1 MGVASE
7 AVKNGVEREREIMR
21 RNCANRS
28 RLLLAGGFLSLMFCS
43 PVAAAAQAEDAD
55 QAPANPENDT
65 AAAPLDGD
73 IVVTARRREEGLSR
87 TPVAVSVLTSDALQS
102 RSINSEAD
110 LQTATPGLIVR
121 STQGSSQFNYAIRGQ
136 SIDAFSVSQPGV
148 LTYVNEF
155 QTNALSAGSLY
166 DLGSVQVL
174 KGPQGTL
181 FGRNTTG
188 GAVLFSTAAPEFDAF
203 KGFARARLGNLGAW
217 QGEGMVNVPIGDS
230 AGLRVAG
237 LVDQRKGYVRNL
249 VNGERLANVDRWSIR
264 ASLSFE
270 IGDSIESKFVAEY
283 GRSKGNGDPI
293 LAYSAN
299 APGSVGPN
307 GQALAATVPTFYSP
321 ILDTLAGPGAYA
333 ALMAAYPGTPAG
345 GYLDYVASQRSLGN
359 RATYFDGPTGLNA
372 KNGYIINTTSIDI
385 SDSAQIK
392 NIVGYSYNRNVSLFD
407 QDGSPFPFYEYVQTR
422 NRVKSLSEEL
432 QLSGEAVDNRLTY
445 ILGVYYSNEKRTSGQ
460 TFRYFNLGP
469 VANPVL
475 GPGFGG
481 SLPLG
486 NRLEGDFDISSIG
499 AFAQASFKFTDR
511 LSATAGVR
519 YTREKNE
526 FTEVS
531 GFAPF
536 FPAGII
542 EERKDSEPSWTVGLE
557 YQATPSLFFYGTY
570 RGSWR
575 GGGFNYNAPPINAT
589 AELGG
594 NTFNPEKIEDVEFG
608 AKFNGHIGSVRTRA
622 NLAVYKSWV
631 DGIQRIAYLT
641 FPDVGPGAATVNAD
655 GAIFQGVE
663 FDAEF
668 TVAPGVTIGGS
679 FNHTDPKYRGDTQQ
693 TLFGTFIDFTTFADV
708 TRYSGS
714 GYIDVMAPLAGDTGE
729 LRARLDVY
737 AQSSL
742 YFSNY
747 GQSGAPGTKLP
758 SYELVNARVGLDNIG
773 GSGVSAAFFA
783 KNIFDKTYFVG
794 GIGLGTAGG
803 YNLAVPGEPRTY
815 GVDISF
821 RF

>member
-1 MGVASE
+1 MNPKSVHQ
-7 AVKNGVEREREIMR
+7 VRF
-21 RNCANRS
+21 
-28 RLLLAGGFLSLMFCS
+28 LLASSLL
-43 PVAAAAQAEDAD
+43 PLALAYPLAAEAQDAATPADA
-55 QAPANPENDT
+55 ADT
-65 AAAPLDGD
+65 STDATDGD

-121 STQGSSQFNYAIRGQ
+121 STQGSSQFSYAIRGQ

-166 DLGSVQVL
+166 DLASVQVL

-188 GAVLFSTAAPEFDAF
+188 GAVLFSTADPEFDAVR
-203 KGFARARLGNLGAW
+203 GFARGRVGNLGAW
-217 QGEGMVNVPIGDS
+217 QAEGMLNVPLGDS

-237 LVDQRKGYVRNL
+237 MIDQRDGFVRNL
-249 VNGERLANVDRWSIR
+249 VNGERLNDIDRWSVR

-270 IGDSIESKFVAEY
+270 IGDKIESKFVAQY
-283 GRSKGNGDPI
+283 GRTKGNGDPL
-293 LAYSAN
+293 LAFSAN
-299 APGSVGPN
+299 EPGSVGPN
-307 GQALAATVPTFYSP
+307 GQVLPATLTTFYSP

-333 ALMAAYPGTPAG
+333 ALRAAYPGSPAG
-345 GYLDYVASQRSLGN
+345 GYGEYVSIQRALGN
-359 RATYFDGPTGLNA
+359 RATYLDAETGLDA
-372 KNGYIINTTSIDI
+372 KSAFIINTTTIAI
-385 SDSAQIK
+385 SDSAEIK
-392 NIVGYSYNRNVSLFD
+392 NIAGYSYNRNVSLFD
-407 QDGSPFPFYEYVQTR
+407 QDGSPLPFYGRVQTL
-422 NRVKSLSEEL
+422 NRVESLSEEL
-432 QLSGEAVDNRLTY
+432 QLSGEAIDNRLNY
-445 ILGVYYSNEKRTSGQ
+445 IVGIYYSNEKRTSGQ
-460 TFRYFNLGP
+460 DFNYFDLGP
-469 VANPVL
+469 VANPIL
-475 GPGFGG
+475 GPVFGG

-499 AFAQASFKFTDR
+499 AFAQLSFKLTDE
-511 LSATAGVR
+511 LSATGGIR
-519 YTREKNE
+519 YTQERNK

-536 FPAGII
+536 YPAGIV
-542 EERKDSEPSWTVGLE
+542 EKRKDSEPSWTLGLE

-575 GGGFNYNAPPINAT
+575 GGGFNYNAPPVNAI

-608 AKFNGHIGSVRTRA
+608 AKFNGHLGTVRTRA

-641 FPDVGPGAATVNAD
+641 FPDVGPGGATVNAD

-663 FDAEF
+663 FDAEV
-668 TVAPGVTIGGS
+668 TLAPGVVIGGS

-714 GYIDVMAPLAGDTGE
+714 GYIDVTAPLGGNTGE

-747 GQSGAPGTKLP
+747 GKSGAPGTLLP
-758 SYELVNARVGLDNIG
+758 SYELVNARIGLDNIG

-783 KNIFDKTYFVG
+783 KNIFDKEYFVG

-815 GVDISF
+815 GVDVSF

>member
-1 MGVASE
+1 MGIRLRHSVRWLAAAS
-7 AVKNGVEREREIMR
+7 
-21 RNCANRS
+21 C
-28 RLLLAGGFLSLMFCS
+28 LAIAGAL
-43 PVAAAAQAEDAD
+43 PVTASAAEETADEAAAQAREA
-55 QAPANPENDT
+55 AST
-65 AAAPLDGD
+65 AHGETD

-87 TPVAVSVLTSDALQS
+87 TPVAVSVLTGDALQS

-155 QTNALSAGSLY
+155 QTNALTAGSLY

-188 GAVLFSTAAPEFDAF
+188 GAVLFSTAEPEFDT
-203 KGFARARLGNLGAW
+203 FAGMARGRAGNLGAW
-217 QGEGMVNVPIGDS
+217 QLEGMVNAPLGDGV
-230 AGLRVAG
+230 ALRLAG
-237 LVDQRKGYVRNL
+237 LVDQRDGFVRNL

-264 ASLSFE
+264 GSLRFQ
-270 IGDSIESKFVAEY
+270 IGDAIESRFVGEY
-283 GRSKGNGDPI
+283 GRAKGHGDPL

-307 GQALAATVPTFYSP
+307 GQALAADVPTFYSP
-321 ILDTLAGPGAYA
+321 ILDTIAGAGAYA

-345 GYLDYVASQRSLGN
+345 GYGDYVNVQRGLGT
-359 RATYFDGPTGLNA
+359 RATYLDADTGLDA
-372 KNGYIINTTSIDI
+372 RSGYIINTTSIDV

-392 NIVGYSYNRNVSLFD
+392 NIIGYSCNRNVSLFD
-407 QDGSPFPFYEYVQTR
+407 QDGSPFPFYGNVQTF
-422 NRVKSLSEEL
+422 NRVKTFSEEL
-432 QLSGEAVDNRLTY
+432 QLSGSAIDGRLSY
-445 ILGVYYSNEKRTSGQ
+445 IAGLYYSKEKRTSGQ
-460 TFRYFNLGP
+460 DFRYFDLGP
-469 VANPVL
+469 VANPILAPV
-475 GPGFGG
+475 FGAP
-481 SLPLG
+481 SLPLA
-486 NRLEGDFDISSIG
+486 NRLEGDFDIQSIG
-499 AFAQASFKFTDR
+499 AFAQLSFKLTDQ
-511 LSATAGVR
+511 LSATGGIR
-519 YTREKNE
+519 YTKEKNA

-536 FPAGII
+536 YPSGIV
-542 EERKDSEPSWTVGLE
+542 EKRKDSKPSWTLGVE
-557 YQATPSLFFYGTY
+557 YQATPTFFLYATY

-575 GGGFNYNAPPINAT
+575 GGGFNYNAPPVNAS
-589 AELGG
+589 AENGG
-594 NTFNPEKIEDVEFG
+594 NSFDPERIEDVELG
-608 AKFNGHIGSVRTRA
+608 AKFLGEVGTVPVRA

-631 DGIQRIAYLT
+631 KAIQRVAYLT
-641 FPDVGPGAATVNAD
+641 FPDVGPGGATVNAD
-655 GAIFQGVE
+655 GATFRGVE
-663 FDAEF
+663 LDAEV
-668 TVAPGVTIGGS
+668 TVAPGVRIGGS

-714 GYIDVMAPLAGDTGE
+714 GYIDVAAPLGNDAGE
-729 LRARLDVY
+729 LRARVDIY
-737 AQSSL
+737 AQSGL

-747 GQSGAPGTKLP
+747 GQSGAPGTRLP
-758 SYELVNARVGLDNIG
+758 SYELVNARIGVDDIG
-773 GSGVSAAFFA
+773 GTGISAAFFA
-783 KNIFDKTYFVG
+783 KNIFDKEYFVG

-815 GVDISF
+815 GVDLSF

>member
-1 MGVASE
+1 MNRIIS
-7 AVKNGVEREREIMR
+7 R
-21 RNCANRS
+21 RVQY
-28 RLLLAGGFLSLMFCS
+28 LLAASVLPLALAVPAAANAQEADAS
-43 PVAAAAQAEDAD
+43 AAAQTEAEGSSL
-55 QAPANPENDT
+55 N
-65 AAAPLDGD
+65 AADGD
-73 IVVTARRREEGLSR
+73 IVVTARRREESLSR

-203 KGFARARLGNLGAW
+203 KGFARGRAGNLGAW
-217 QGEGMVNVPIGDS
+217 QGEGMINVPLGDS

-237 LVDQRKGYVRNL
+237 QVDQRKGFVRNL

-345 GYLDYVASQRSLGN
+345 GYLDYIDLQRSLGT
-359 RATYFDGPTGLNA
+359 RATYLDGETGLDA
-372 KNGYIINTTSIDI
+372 KSGYIINTTSIDI

-392 NIVGYSYNRNVSLFD
+392 NIVGYSYNRNFSLFD

-422 NRVKSLSEEL
+422 NRVKSFSEEL

-475 GPGFGG
+475 GPVFGG

-499 AFAQASFKFTDR
+499 AFAQASFKFTDT
-511 LSATAGVR
+511 LSMTGGFR
-519 YTREKNE
+519 YTQEKNK

-536 FPAGII
+536 YPAGIV
-542 EERKDSEPSWTVGLE
+542 EKRKDSEPSWTVGLE

-575 GGGFNYNAPPINAT
+575 GGGFNYNAPPVNAP

-594 NTFNPEKIEDVEFG
+594 NSFDPEKIEDIEFG
-608 AKFNGHIGSVRTRA
+608 AKFNGYLGSVHTRA

-641 FPDVGPGAATVNAD
+641 FPDVGPGGATVNAD
-655 GAIFQGVE
+655 GATFQGVE
-663 FDAEF
+663 LDAEF
-668 TVAPGVTIGGS
+668 TVAPGVVIGGS

-708 TRYSGS
+708 TKYSGS
-714 GYIDVMAPLAGDTGE
+714 GYIDVTAPLAGDTGE

-783 KNIFDKTYFVG
+783 KNIFDKEYYVG

-815 GVDISF
+815 GIDISF

>member
-1 MGVASE
+1 MGTRLTY
-7 AVKNGVEREREIMR
+7 AVRWSAAVSGLAIAAALPAA
-21 RNCANRS
+21 AN
-28 RLLLAGGFLSLMFCS
+28 A
-43 PVAAAAQAEDAD
+43 ADDAAAQASA
-55 QAPANPENDT
+55 T
-65 AAAPLDGD
+65 ASEAYGETD

-87 TPVAVSVLTSDALQS
+87 TPVAVSVLTADALQS

-155 QTNALSAGSLY
+155 QANALSAGSLY

-203 KGFARARLGNLGAW
+203 KGFARGRVGNLGAW
-217 QGEGMVNVPIGDS
+217 QGEGMLNMPLGDS

-237 LVDQRKGYVRNL
+237 MIDQRKGFVRNL
-249 VNGERLANVDRWSIR
+249 VNGKRLNNVDRWSVR

-270 IGDSIESKFVAEY
+270 IGDAIESKFVAEY
-283 GRSKGNGDPI
+283 GRSKGNGDPL

-307 GQALAATVPTFYSP
+307 GQTLAADVPTFYSP
-321 ILDTLAGPGAYA
+321 ILDTMAGDGAYA
-333 ALMAAYPGTPAG
+333 ALAAAYPGSPPG
-345 GYLDYVASQRSLGN
+345 GYLDYVAIQRGLGT
-359 RATYFDGPTGLNA
+359 RQTWLDADTGLDA
-372 KNGYIINTTSIDI
+372 KNAYIVNTTSIAI
-385 SDSAQIK
+385 SDNAEIK
-392 NIVGYSYNRNVSLFD
+392 NIAGYSYNRNFSLFD
-407 QDGSPFPFYEYVQTR
+407 QDGTPLPFYGYVQVR
-422 NRVKSLSEEL
+422 NRVEAFSEEL
-432 QLSGEAVDNRLTY
+432 QLSGEAFDKRLTY
-445 ILGVYYSNEKRTSGQ
+445 IVGVYYSKEKRTSGQ
-460 TFRYFNLGP
+460 TFDYFDLGP
-469 VANPVL
+469 VANPIL
-475 GPGFGG
+475 GPLFGG
-481 SLPLG
+481 SLPLH

-499 AFAQASFKFTDR
+499 AFAQTSFKLTDA
-511 LSATAGVR
+511 LSVTAGIR
-519 YTREKNE
+519 YTQEKNK
-526 FTEVS
+526 FVAVS

-536 FPAGII
+536 YPDGVV
-542 EERKDSEPSWTVGLE
+542 ERRKDSEPSWTLGLE
-557 YQATPSLFFYGTY
+557 YQATPSLFLYATY

-575 GGGFNYNAPPINAT
+575 GGGFNYNAPPVNAP

-594 NTFNPEKIEDVEFG
+594 NSFDPEKIEDVEVG
-608 AKFNGHIGSVRTRA
+608 AKFNGHVGSVRTRA

-631 DGIQRIAYLT
+631 DNIQRIAYIT

-655 GAIFQGVE
+655 GAIFQGIE

-668 TVAPGVTIGGS
+668 TVAPGVAIGGA
-679 FNHTDPKYRGDTQQ
+679 FNHTDPRYRGNRQQ

-708 TRYSGS
+708 TNYSGS
-714 GYIDVMAPLAGDTGE
+714 GYIDVTAPLAGNTGD
-729 LRARLDVY
+729 LRARVDVY
-737 AQSSL
+737 AQSGL

-758 SYELVNARVGLDNIG
+758 SYELVNARIGLDNIG

-783 KNIFDKTYFVG
+783 KNIFDKQYYVG

-815 GVDISF
+815 GIDISF